1 MPLNLPNQITL
12 ARLVLACAFFALLT
26 FAPAAHLEGARAWL
40 TAAFCIFLVAVVSDA
55 IDGHVARMLDQV
67 STFGRIVDPVV
78 DKVLICGAFAFLAGP
93 KFHTP
98 DGTSLSGVAPWVV
111 VLILGR
117 ELLISAFRAQS
128 EAAGRDFSAV
138 WSGKIKMIVQS
149 ATVGVIV
156 GRLAFFPE
164 HTWLGQIST
173 ALIWLTV
180 AVTIWSLFTYVRRAW
195 PLESVSRHNSA
206 EHAAARPEPRDEPRL
221 RHAFPE
227 KTPIHLPLGE
237 APVIHTVTQK
247 SERPAPGA
255 TA

>member
-12 ARLVLACAFFALLT
+12 ARFVLACIFFALLT
-26 FAPAAHLEGARAWL
+26 FTPAVYLDGARIWL
-40 TAAFCIFLVAVVSDA
+40 SAAFWVFLVAVVSDA
-55 IDGHVARMLDQV
+55 IDGHIARTLGQV

-93 KFHTP
+93 KFHAA
-98 DGTSLSGVAPWVV
+98 DGSSLSGIAPWIV

-138 WSGKIKMIVQS
+138 WSGKLKMIVQS
-149 ATVGVIV
+149 TTVCVIV
-156 GRLAFFPE
+156 GRLAFYPE
-164 HTWLGQIST
+164 HAGLLLFST
-173 ALIWLTV
+173 VLIWLTV

-195 PLESVSRHNSA
+195 PLESHPGRSSHPPASPEIDTEDISRPRNPITTKNPSNTA
-206 EHAAARPEPRDEPRL
+206 QGEPPAAC
-221 RHAFPE
+221 
-227 KTPIHLPLGE
+227 
-237 APVIHTVTQK
+237 PVTRIANRT
-247 SERPAPGA
+247 APGA